1 MLKSFGHPIGASGM
15 RMIYEVCK
23 QLQGKAGKRQIKNA
37 RLGMAHNLGG
47 TPQVCC
53 TTILGTPYPYKICA
67 FEDY

>member
-1 MLKSFGHPIGASGM
+1 
-15 RMIYEVCK
+15 MIYEVYK

-53 TTILGTPYPYKICA
+53 ITILGTP
-67 FEDY
+67 